1 MYMNIYTNN
10 PFWVRLTLTAH
21 KLEVS
26 EVDSVS
32 LLIVSDSLI

>member
-1 MYMNIYTNN
+1 MYINIYTNN

-21 KLEVS
+21 KLEV
-26 EVDSVS
+26 DSVF